1 MNPKKL
7 AKCNMIL
14 SMSAFGTLS
23 IFVRNIPLASGEL
36 ALYRAIL
43 AIILVA
49 GFLTITKNPLP
60 VKDIKKEILLL
71 LFSGAAMAV
80 NWILLFEA
88 YKYTTVS
95 MATLSYYFAPIIV
108 IIACPILFKEKMTK
122 KGLLCFVMSTLG
134 VVLIIGVSGFG
145 QSGTDLI
152 GICFGLGAA
161 CFYATV
167 ILINKF
173 IKNVSGLHRTLMQ
186 FLAAIITLTPYVIAT
201 SGFHIAELDSF
212 ALLNLAIVGLVHTG
226 ITYCMYFSALKELS
240 GQEASIL
247 SYIDPVL
254 AVIISVLFFHES
266 MTLLQV
272 IGGLLVLGFSLYN
285 ELGGEN

>member
-1 MNPKKL
+1 M
-7 AKCNMIL
+7 
-14 SMSAFGTLS
+14 
-23 IFVRNIPLASGEL
+23 
-36 ALYRAIL
+36 AI
-43 AIILVA
+43 
-49 GFLTITKNPLP
+49 
-60 VKDIKKEILLL
+60 
-71 LFSGAAMAV
+71 

-95 MATLSYYFAPIIV
+95 LATLSYYFAPIIV

-122 KGLLCFVMSTLG
+122 KGLLCFIMSTLG
-134 VVLIIGVSGFG
+134 VVMIIGVSGFG
-145 QSGTDLI
+145 QSGTDLL

-161 CFYATV
+161 SFYATV

-201 SGFHIAELDSF
+201 SGFHIMELSSF
-212 ALLNLAIVGLVHTG
+212 SLLNLAIVGLFHTG

-254 AVIISVLFFHES
+254 AVLISVLFFHEA
-266 MTLLQV
+266 MTILQ
-272 IGGLLVLGFSLYN
+272 ILGGLLVLGFSHYN
-285 ELGGEN
+285 ELGNK